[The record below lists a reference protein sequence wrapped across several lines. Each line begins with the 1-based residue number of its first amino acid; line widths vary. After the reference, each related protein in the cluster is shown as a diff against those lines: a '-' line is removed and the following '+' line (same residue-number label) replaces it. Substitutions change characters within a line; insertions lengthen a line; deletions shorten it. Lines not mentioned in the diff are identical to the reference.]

1 MCSVSSNRTRAVAH
15 HVDRSIKCIIM
26 VVTAC
31 CIFFCGYFLSIRCEA
46 EPSECILIRAPWC
59 PEPAVHVL
67 WLPYHSSHGEQVG
80 MVAALLQ
87 VHHDV
92 EQGHLVASAFGVK
105 SLKVPSQNK
114 FVIFPAGQK
123 REFRSEPKS
132 GETNP
137 LFSVTTFYET

>member
-1 MCSVSSNRTRAVAH
+1 MVSSSVAISLTIH
-15 HVDRSIKCIIM
+15 
-26 VVTAC
+26 
-31 CIFFCGYFLSIRCEA
+31 CEA
-46 EPSECILIRAPWC
+46 GPSECILIRAPWC
-59 PEPAVHVL
+59 PVPAVHVL

-105 SLKVPSQNK
+105 SLEVPGQNK

-123 REFRSEPKS
+123 RDFRSERKS
-132 GETNP
+132 GKTNP
-137 LFSVTTFYET
+137 LFFETTFYET